1 MEKENLQQLISRLH
15 EELSSADSVD
25 EKSRALLQKL
35 THDIQNLATVSDSPD
50 EDRESATSQLEAVAL
65 KFETDH
71 PKLSMALG
79 ELADA
84 LGKIGI

>member
-1 MEKENLQQLISRLH
+1 MEKDELQRLIARLH
-15 EELSSADSVD
+15 EELSSADTVD
-25 EKSRALLQKL
+25 EQSRMLLEKL
-35 THDIQNLATVSDSPD
+35 TRDIQNIASRSDSPPD
-50 EDRESATSQLEAVAL
+50 ERESATGQLEEVAL
-65 KFETDH
+65 KFEAEH